1 MSRKTSMHIKIRND
15 LLAHL
20 RKVSGQTGK
29 SMTRII
35 EDSLDDAFMGV
46 SDQLTDAQRKLEAAG
61 MQ

>member
-35 EDSLDDAFMGV
+35 EDSLEDTFNGT
-46 SDQLTDAQRKLEAAG
+46 SDELRDAQARLAAAG
-61 MQ
+61 LQ